1 VIVAN
6 VEGVFYAVLA
16 KCPHL
21 GLPMK
26 TGLFRVEWRGREDGR
41 VCLLACYV
49 FINGLK
55 RTGPSSHPSLLLSP
69 FPPPRFKGNIAVE
82 GGEPTIT
89 CKFHNSKFELSTGK
103 CTAWSESV
111 FGIKGTEGIAGFVG
125 GFGGAKD
132 SPATVFPV
140 STSEEGLVSIVV

>member
-1 VIVAN
+1 MFLSIIIRWHN
-6 VEGVFYAVLA
+6 VPLSVFPPNVQRLQPA
-16 KCPHL
+16 HF
-21 GLPMK
+21 LPF
-26 TGLFRVEWRGREDGR
+26 L
-41 VCLLACYV
+41 
-49 FINGLK
+49 I
-55 RTGPSSHPSLLLSP
+55 LLSP
-69 FPPPRFKGNIAVE
+69 YLLYHPPKGNIAVE

-89 CKFHNSKFELSTGK
+89 CKFHNSKFELATGK

-140 STSEEGLVSIVV
+140 LTSEEGLVSIEV